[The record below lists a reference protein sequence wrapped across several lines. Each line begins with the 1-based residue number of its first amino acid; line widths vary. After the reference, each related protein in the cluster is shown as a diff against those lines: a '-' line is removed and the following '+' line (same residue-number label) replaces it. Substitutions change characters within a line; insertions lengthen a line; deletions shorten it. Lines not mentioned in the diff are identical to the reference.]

1 LYHTERTFK
10 KRKNQT
16 KGAFWAKKCK
26 ERDLTKWFNDEEI
39 SSCSCCINEVK
50 KILGLIWVTGDGELY
65 DTDPTDVKTNR
76 IGNFFN
82 CKSDAENKTMW
93 KKWGY

>member
-1 LYHTERTFK
+1 MGLNHNLYHTERTFK

-65 DTDPTDVKTNR
+65 DTDPTDVKLIELVIFLIVNLT
-76 IGNFFN
+76 F
-82 CKSDAENKTMW
+82 
-93 KKWGY
+93 